1 MTAHDILKPALSL
14 ALTATSAF
22 AASSWETP
30 TSSYSP
36 SATQTPSSYRSTTPR
51 TTAPRQ
57 SYTGS
62 YGTQAAGSYRT
73 PTTSAHSVNKATP
86 VYRQPSQTRQPAYQE
101 PVRQKPVVQEYDD
114 ASDDYVDDLYS
125 QHLDANVRNVYSYG
139 AAYVGE
145 TQFGPYGVTDMVD
158 ADLEFRLF
166 KFDEF
171 LGGKFDAWGTGHL
184 IYFIE
189 NPGMGSLPDGLID
202 ASLDVGQT
210 WRFVTGWSTEFRA
223 APGIY
228 SDVTAPSFGIPVT
241 INFYYAFCPE
251 LSLQLGATYRPDW
264 DFPVI
269 PNIGFAWQPFDAFR
283 LEAMCPRSRVVLFPG
298 YILSFFGTYEWRNIT
313 YTLSGDD
320 GGPEDITLDDM
331 FVTAGAAL
339 TPFGDYSLVGE
350 YGVFIER
357 ELSADV
363 AENNAIDLSK
373 ESFIRVMIKGSF

>member
-73 PTTSAHSVNKATP
+73 PTTSAHSVNKSTP
-86 VYRQPSQTRQPAYQE
+86 VYRQPTQTRQPSYQE
-101 PVRQKPVVQEYDD
+101 PVRKKPVVQEYDD
-114 ASDDYVDDLYS
+114 AADDYVDDLYS

-171 LGGKFDAWGTGHL
+171 LGGTFDAWGTGHL

-210 WRFVTGWSTEFRA
+210 WRFVTGWSTEFRV

-241 INFYYAFCPE
+241 INFYYSFCPE
-251 LSLQLGATYRPDW
+251 LSLQLGATYRPAW

-350 YGVFIER
+350 YGMFIER

-373 ESFIRVMIKGSF
+373 ESFVRVMIKGSF